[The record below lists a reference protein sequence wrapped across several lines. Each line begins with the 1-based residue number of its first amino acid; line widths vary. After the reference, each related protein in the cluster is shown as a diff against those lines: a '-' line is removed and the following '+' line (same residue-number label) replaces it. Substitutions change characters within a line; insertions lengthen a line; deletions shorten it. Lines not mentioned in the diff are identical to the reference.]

1 MKSEVFAIRVSRTK
15 QLSVNLTISAKER
28 MLSNLKLSSDSVHHI
43 SKSRMTINSYAMIL
57 TVLKKNNRV
66 KLEMLREHSIKLT
79 LEISLTTTLVRQ
91 SLNKLREPKVLRLL
105 IREFLNHIIERKR
118 VLSPTKNTINSFTRI
133 NTLCN
138 TPFTHD
144 LTTISIKTI
153 ALMDALS
160 NKSRHRV
167 KDINSAIF
175 YLPMLLLILTTFF
188 SNNILIIRIV
198 IKIVIVNR
206 RTLSSSKVALR
217 EILSNAKALIH
228 GKDISSKIHDSIP
241 VGKDEVSLKTT
252 ILSILIRIPIS
263 LSVKYRLNLVNKT
276 VDTNSFNNLLS

>member
-43 SKSRMTINSYAMIL
+43 SKSRMTINSYTMIL

-91 SLNKLREPKVLRLL
+91 SLNKLREPRVLRLL

-118 VLSPTKNTINSFTRI
+118 ALSPTKNTINSFTRI

-175 YLPMLLLILTTFF
+175 YLPMLL

-198 IKIVIVNR
+198 IEIVIVNM